1 MTVESE
7 NVALLKEAYTQW
19 VDGKGTDFACW
30 ADIMCDDASLGS
42 LADGRA
48 EMPFTARRTSKAEI
62 LGYLEGLMQDWEM
75 VSHDMN
81 EFIAQGD
88 RVVVVGRV
96 AWRNR
101 ATGRVADT
109 PKVDIWRIRDGK
121 AVDYVELY
129 DTARSIEAA
138 RP

>member
-7 NVALLKEAYTQW
+7 NIALLKEAYTQW
-19 VDGKGTDFACW
+19 VDRKGADFACW
-30 ADIMCDDASLGS
+30 ANIMSDEAALGS
-42 LADGRA
+42 LADGRP
-48 EMPFTARRTSKAEI
+48 EMPFTAPRASKAEI
-62 LGYLEGLMQDWEM
+62 LGYLEGLMQDWEL
-75 VSHDMN
+75 VNHDMN

-101 ATGRVADT
+101 ATGKIADT

-121 AVDYVELY
+121 AVDYVEFY